1 MFLAWSMWKLP
12 FRPQG
17 ILLLPKVNIARSK
30 WGLMSGKGWARFLK
44 YTLTVSLTL
53 RGIPGP

>member
-1 MFLAWSMWKLP
+1 MLLAWSMGKLP
-12 FRPQG
+12 FGLQG

-30 WGLMSGKGWARFLK
+30 WGLMLGEDWARSLIS
-44 YTLTVSLTL
+44 TLTDSVTL